1 MFWVSY
7 DTWKSICNMYFSL
20 NAGSQKAY
28 LQWFPFTKLSS
39 ADKENISGEEFYNSY
54 IKTAS
59 FMLFPP
65 AMHQSENYLQ
75 KGDGSFRDSSLVAPV
90 LFLFLQSIGLE
101 VHNHYS
107 PIRPSDISVYYAGN
121 YEYLRP
127 KYKQDYDDFFKEL
140 NASIDEYQYFIK
152 TDITNFFANISVDKL
167 IAQIDK
173 VCNSGTVVFS
183 QTQLHLFK
191 ELLTYC
197 GNGRFPLIENSVASS
212 FLATVVY
219 LDAVD
224 KSLQEYISK
233 NITAFSSFRIVRYVD
248 DMYILISS
256 DKPIGYLH
264 DAYNEIRN
272 EYSSIL
278 KNYGLALNAKK
289 CCLKELKEI
298 NNELKKSLYDE
309 CFNGRKHNIEELFSG
324 TLYRFLNDLSIELLF
339 DSIDIE
345 RYNALINKH
354 FSSDNIE
361 FTPSEVFN
369 YFVYENE
376 DELKSEPVAK
386 EILELVEQSISF
398 INLDP
403 KRLTVM
409 IMKTQNTRAIK
420 GFLNQLFRRNR
431 SDKWNSYD
439 TTIAISYLIQSKFRH
454 IDLLDILCVRHPNLY
469 SYYFY
474 HCKSSTIL
482 CFNSQKVKELATIIS
497 QDSKAHYLY
506 FMYLCEVKRANNM
519 AAFAYYKNFFDR
531 VTADLDFVTGNDSRL
546 KKPNYKS
553 FYKENAF
560 INFYSG
566 ITDSKKVIEVAHK
579 LRNANPLSHSSSEL
593 LDSNDTSEDLC
604 KSIKDLS
611 ELIYGYIDILNEK
624 DLY

>member
-1 MFWVSY
+1 MFGVSY

-152 TDITNFFANISVDKL
+152 TDITNFFANISVDRL
-167 IAQIDK
+167 ISQIDK

-212 FLATVVY
+212 YLATVVY

-224 KSLQEYISK
+224 KALHEYISK

-256 DKPIGYLH
+256 DKPIGDLH
-264 DAYNEIRN
+264 NAYNEIRN

-278 KNYGLALNAKK
+278 KNYGLALNTKK
-289 CCLKELKEI
+289 CCLKESKEI
-298 NNELKKSLYDE
+298 NLELKKSLYDE
-309 CFNGRKHNIEELFSG
+309 YFNGQKHNIEELFSG
-324 TLYRFLNDLSIELLF
+324 ALYRFLNDLSIELLF

-345 RYNALINKH
+345 RYNELINEH
-354 FSSDNIE
+354 FSSDDIE

-369 YFVYENE
+369 YFVYEDE
-376 DELKSEPVAK
+376 DELKSEPVVK
-386 EILELVEQSISF
+386 EIVGLVERSISF
-398 INLDP
+398 ISLDP

-409 IMKTQNTRAIK
+409 IMKTQSDKAIK
-420 GFLNQLFRRNR
+420 GFLNQLFRNNR
-431 SDKWNSYD
+431 SGKWNSYD
-439 TTIAISYLIQSKFRH
+439 TAIAISYLIQSKFRH
-454 IDLLDILCVRHPNLY
+454 IDLLDILSDRHPNLY
-469 SYYFY
+469 DYYFY
-474 HCKSSTIL
+474 HCKNSTIR
-482 CFNSQKVKELATIIS
+482 CFDLWRVKKLAKVIA
-497 QDSKAHYLY
+497 QDSKHYLY
-506 FMYLCEVKRANNM
+506 FMYLCEMKRANYM
-519 AAFAYYKNFFDR
+519 AAFAYYKNYFDR
-531 VTADLDFVTGNDSRL
+531 VTADLDFAAGNDPRL
-546 KKPNYKS
+546 KKPNYNM
-553 FYKENAF
+553 FYREGTL
-560 INFYSG
+560 IRFYSS
-566 ITDSKKVIEVAHK
+566 IDDSKTVIEKAHK
-579 LRNANPLSHSSSEL
+579 LRNANPLSHASSEL
-593 LDSNDTSEDLC
+593 LDSNNTSKDLC
-604 KSIKDLS
+604 ESIKALS
-611 ELIYGYIDILNEK
+611 ALIYGYIDILNEK
-624 DLY
+624 L

>member
-1 MFWVSY
+1 MFGVSY
-7 DTWKSICNMYFSL
+7 DMWKSICNMYFSL

-152 TDITNFFANISVDKL
+152 TDITNFFANISVDRL
-167 IAQIDK
+167 ISQIDK

-212 FLATVVY
+212 YLATVVY

-224 KSLQEYISK
+224 KALHEYISK

-256 DKPIGYLH
+256 DKPIGDLH
-264 DAYNEIRN
+264 NAYNEIRN

-289 CCLKELKEI
+289 CCLKESKEI
-298 NNELKKSLYDE
+298 NLELKKSLYDE
-309 CFNGRKHNIEELFSG
+309 YFNGQKHNIEELFSG
-324 TLYRFLNDLSIELLF
+324 ALYRFLNDLSIELLF

-345 RYNALINKH
+345 RYNELINEH
-354 FSSDNIE
+354 FSSDDIE

-369 YFVYENE
+369 YFVYEDE
-376 DELKSEPVAK
+376 DELKSEPVVK
-386 EILELVEQSISF
+386 EIVGLVERSISF
-398 INLDP
+398 ISLDP

-409 IMKTQNTRAIK
+409 IMKTQSDKAIK
-420 GFLNQLFRRNR
+420 GFLNQLFRNNR
-431 SDKWNSYD
+431 SGKWNSYD
-439 TTIAISYLIQSKFRH
+439 TAIAISYLIQSKFRH
-454 IDLLDILCVRHPNLY
+454 IDLLDILSDRHPNLY
-469 SYYFY
+469 DYYFY
-474 HCKSSTIL
+474 HCKIVQ
-482 CFNSQKVKELATIIS
+482 F
-497 QDSKAHYLY
+497 
-506 FMYLCEVKRANNM
+506 
-519 AAFAYYKNFFDR
+519 AA
-531 VTADLDFVTGNDSRL
+531 
-546 KKPNYKS
+546 
-553 FYKENAF
+553 
-560 INFYSG
+560 
-566 ITDSKKVIEVAHK
+566 
-579 LRNANPLSHSSSEL
+579 
-593 LDSNDTSEDLC
+593 
-604 KSIKDLS
+604 
-611 ELIYGYIDILNEK
+611 LIFGG
-624 DLY
+624 

>member
-1 MFWVSY
+1 MFGVSY

-152 TDITNFFANISVDKL
+152 TDITNFFANISVDRL
-167 IAQIDK
+167 ISQIDK

-212 FLATVVY
+212 YLATVVY

-224 KSLQEYISK
+224 KALHEYISK

-248 DMYILISS
+248 DMSEEHYPARNTGNEDVVAVDLGKMFDTFTSES
-256 DKPIGYLH
+256 VH
-264 DAYNEIRN
+264 AEIR
-272 EYSSIL
+272 E
-278 KNYGLALNAKK
+278 KLNHGETLENITGDIFDTQLSTSLFPKGRTARTLCRK
-289 CCLKELKEI
+289 CNTFLGK
-298 NNELKKSLYDE
+298 YDE
-309 CFNGRKHNIEELFSG
+309 AYLRFFNLDG
-324 TLYRFLNDLSIELLF
+324 TPKSINGFQQHTKYQIIKAIYAKFLSIPEAAGEAF
-339 DSIDIE
+339 DFIDFI
-345 RYNALINKH
+345 RDDDSTVYNGNWNIYFVKRD
-354 FSSDNIE
+354 FSSDLLGMKDIRTGKITFDE
-361 FTPSEVFN
+361 GV
-369 YFVYENE
+369 VYELS
-376 DELKSEPVAK
+376 DDK
-386 EILELVEQSISF
+386 F
-398 INLDP
+398 I
-403 KRLTVM
+403 
-409 IMKTQNTRAIK
+409 
-420 GFLNQLFRRNR
+420 F
-431 SDKWNSYD
+431 
-439 TTIAISYLIQSKFRH
+439 
-454 IDLLDILCVRHPNLY
+454 
-469 SYYFY
+469 
-474 HCKSSTIL
+474 
-482 CFNSQKVKELATIIS
+482 
-497 QDSKAHYLY
+497 
-506 FMYLCEVKRANNM
+506 
-519 AAFAYYKNFFDR
+519 
-531 VTADLDFVTGNDSRL
+531 
-546 KKPNYKS
+546 
-553 FYKENAF
+553 
-560 INFYSG
+560 
-566 ITDSKKVIEVAHK
+566 
-579 LRNANPLSHSSSEL
+579 
-593 LDSNDTSEDLC
+593 
-604 KSIKDLS
+604 
-611 ELIYGYIDILNEK
+611 
-624 DLY
+624 